1 MIQKKG
7 VENPK
12 VKNGTAP
19 IAPIAPINGG
29 DTRNEKDLPVHEY
42 PDISF
47 QGPTAEM
54 GAMVAI
60 GAKEEPF
67 ILGDDKSS
75 FQAE

>member
-1 MIQKKG
+1 L
-7 VENPK
+7 
-12 VKNGTAP
+12 TDSLYDL
-19 IAPIAPINGG
+19 GG
-29 DTRNEKDLPVHEY
+29 DTRNEKDLPAHEY

-67 ILGDDKSS
+67 VSEGDKAS
-75 FQAE
+75 FHAE